1 MELKNKKIFFLGDSI
16 TAGSG
21 VKSIEDVYW
30 KQLER
35 NTGAICTGYG
45 IGGTRFAKQ
54 QDADEYE
61 QLGNFCTRAH
71 NMGNDADIIVVFG
84 GTNDYGH
91 GDAPFGKIGDKTP
104 ETFCG
109 AVDNV
114 INTLINKYPDA
125 LIVFM
130 TPAHRI
136 NDTGR
141 VYNEGGLR
149 CERDLAEYVD
159 AIIEI
164 CGTYSVPV
172 LDLFRTGGIQPNV
185 DIMREKFMPDGL
197 HPNEAGAARIAHRLE
212 MFLRSL

>member
-1 MELKNKKIFFLGDSI
+1 MELKDKKILLLGDSI

-35 NTGAICTGYG
+35 NTGARCVGYG

-54 QDADEYE
+54 FDADDYE
-61 QLGNFCTRAH
+61 RLGNFCTRAH
-71 NMGNDADIIVVFG
+71 NMEDKADIIVVFG
-84 GTNDYGH
+84 GTNDFGH

-130 TPAHRI
+130 TPAHRL
-136 NDTGR
+136 
-141 VYNEGGLR
+141 NESGFLLNERGLR
-149 CERDLAEYVD
+149 REHDLAEYVD
-159 AIIEI
+159 AIITI
-164 CGTYSVPV
+164 CGNYSVPV
-172 LDLFRTGGIQPNV
+172 FDLFRVGGIQPNV

-197 HPNEAGAARIAHRLE
+197 HPNEAGAARIAKRLE
-212 MFLRSL
+212 MFLRGL